1 MRLGL
6 PLFRVPY
13 DLTTKIFFVIPLSPN
28 LIRKARR
35 VPYTKGEIETRTNC
49 LMFNSIWNLP
59 NAEVEEIPST
69 TVINLL
75 LLTNKTD
82 YFPFIDDHFVAM
94 YIDFH
99 TPTALA
105 NPFLN
110 GFVMYPGMRYKFY
123 IKERVLK
130 LLPAPYSTNCTDY
143 LTEWKKKGNRGPV
156 SQGEC
161 IEYCK
166 LELIRKERKCVDF
179 FNYYPHNEPL
189 CETGCEDV
197 LCSDKDINNMSLSL
211 VKFGKICADK
221 CRPGCDQNVYEVT
234 KEEIQ
239 VPEEDYIY
247 VRLSFDKFD
256 ITTYSYSAKF
266 ELIETFCYLGG
277 YVGIWLGISLVAIF
291 DFVESII
298 IILRHPYK
306 RIKNRFNSKIKPF
319 QKQEYELEKYY

>member
-1 MRLGL
+1 MKDLLEIKITRNSSQWGSS
-6 PLFRVPY
+6 VPY
-13 DLTTKIFFVIPLSPN
+13 IMNKMVVNMAASAPS
-28 LIRKARR
+28 
-35 VPYTKGEIETRTNC
+35 
-49 LMFNSIWNLP
+49 
-59 NAEVEEIPST
+59 NASE
-69 TVINLL
+69 
-75 LLTNKTD
+75 
-82 YFPFIDDHFVAM
+82 M
-94 YIDFH
+94 
-99 TPTALA
+99 
-105 NPFLN
+105 
-110 GFVMYPGMRYKFY
+110 
-123 IKERVLK
+123 
-130 LLPAPYSTNCTDY
+130 
-143 LTEWKKKGNRGPV
+143 
-156 SQGEC
+156 EC

-197 LCSDKDINNMSLSL
+197 LCSGGYKDINNMSLSL

-239 VPEEDYIY
+239 VPE
-247 VRLSFDKFD
+247 
-256 ITTYSYSAKF
+256 